1 MSELSL
7 FFCPEN
13 FTDCCNDLE
22 VLEDSVGE
30 WVRRSISFK
39 NVGSLYLKLHPSLE
53 CALWSLGESDEAMG
67 LSSSSF
73 IGIGKG

>member
-7 FFCPEN
+7 FFCAEN
-13 FTDCCNDLE
+13 LTYCWNDLG
-22 VLEDSVGE
+22 VLEDSVGK

-39 NVGSLYLKLHPSLE
+39 KVGSLYLKLHPSLE
-53 CALWSLGESDEAMG
+53 CSLRSLGESNEAKG

>member
-7 FFCPEN
+7 FFCAEN
-13 FTDCCNDLE
+13 FTYCWNDLG
-22 VLEDSVGE
+22 VLEDSVSE
-30 WVRRSISFK
+30 WVRKSISFK

-53 CALWSLGESDEAMG
+53 CSLWLLGESDEAKG